1 MLETIVSYKR
11 REVTE
16 RKARIPLET
25 LQRSLPEIAP
35 VPFRQPLEGPGV
47 HIIAEVKYAS
57 PSRGDFPC
65 RLAPVEVAGA
75 YAEHGA
81 AAVSVLTEPSRFG
94 GDLSHLREVAAL
106 LAGVGIPAMRKDFLV
121 DPAQVLEARA
131 AGAGG
136 VLLIAAML
144 DDAELAAMLDCALE
158 HALFVLLEAFDEAD
172 LERIG
177 GLVERPAYGDAAVA
191 GRLLVGVNTRNL
203 RTLEVDGERLAELAG
218 RLPPAARHVAESGLE
233 TAADAARAADL
244 GYSVALVGSA
254 LMRHDDP
261 SALLRD
267 MCHAGRVA
275 RAAVVA

>member
-1 MLETIVSYKR
+1 MSDFLDDMAQASRERASSAR
-11 REVTE
+11 RRYRDDELDL
-16 RKARIPLET
+16 PL
-25 LQRSLPEIAP
+25 P
-35 VPFRQPLEGPGV
+35 PLKLGAFDV
-47 HIIAEVKYAS
+47 IAELKDRS
-57 PSRGDFPC
+57 PS
-65 RLAPVEVAGA
+65 AGA
-75 YAEHGA
+75 LAAPGGDRLRQARRYADGGA

-158 HALFVLLEAFDEAD
+158 HALFVLLEAFDETD

-218 RLPPAARHVAESGLE
+218 RLPPVARHVAESGLE

>member
-1 MLETIVSYKR
+1 MSDFLDDMAQASRERASSAR
-11 REVTE
+11 RRYRDDELDL
-16 RKARIPLET
+16 PL
-25 LQRSLPEIAP
+25 P
-35 VPFRQPLEGPGV
+35 PLKLGAFDV
-47 HIIAEVKYAS
+47 IAELKDRS
-57 PSRGDFPC
+57 PS
-65 RLAPVEVAGA
+65 AGA
-75 YAEHGA
+75 LAAPGGDRLRQARRYADGGA

-121 DPAQVLEARA
+121 DPGQVLEARA